1 MIIFFLKKLRKLFK
15 SIGKLE
21 NKVIDKLILIEKK
34 NNNKSG
40 NFFIN
45 SNNFSNFRSQFEQ
58 KNNYPKKLAVV
69 VCFYFNPKKI
79 KILKKTLQ
87 EINSY
92 NFKIDLT
99 LITNQLLIKQKNI
112 LKKIIK
118 NRVKNCN
125 IYEAKEMPDNDLLP
139 WFSINIMKK
148 KFENKSF
155 SHFMFIEDDI
165 LITSKNI
172 CYWIYFRKILKK
184 FKLVPGF
191 LRYENYKNDFYA
203 VDYEK
208 KIIFNKS
215 PKIQTDDLGYG
226 LINPKFP
233 YSAMYLMDRQL
244 MKEYLNSNAIKFDF
258 SFTNN
263 FLKSKAPSKELL
275 NISHAFLNV
284 PKGFFNKLMIPFE
297 KGKNIPD
304 YCLIGHTDVKY
315 ANFKKLKKMGFGKIK
330 VKDLIC

>member
-1 MIIFFLKKLRKLFK
+1 MNL
-15 SIGKLE
+15 
-21 NKVIDKLILIEKK
+21 
-34 NNNKSG
+34 
-40 NFFIN
+40 
-45 SNNFSNFRSQFEQ
+45 RSQFKQ
-58 KNNYPKKLAVV
+58 KNNYPKKLAIV

-79 KILKKTLQ
+79 NILKKTLQ

-99 LITNQLLIKQKNI
+99 LITNQLLIKQRNI
-112 LKKIIK
+112 LQKIIK
-118 NRVKNCN
+118 NKLKNCS
-125 IYEAKEMPDNDLLP
+125 IYEANEMPDNDLLP

-148 KFENKSF
+148 KFENKSI

-165 LITSKNI
+165 LVTSKNI
-172 CYWIYFRKILKK
+172 CYWLYFRKILKK

-215 PKIQTDDLGYG
+215 PKIQTDDFNYG

-233 YSAMYLMDRQL
+233 YSAMYFMDREL

-263 FLKSKAPSKELL
+263 FLKSKAPTKELL
-275 NISHAFLNV
+275 NISHAFLNI

-297 KGKNIPD
+297 KNKNIPD
-304 YCLIGHTDVKY
+304 YCLVEHTDIKY
-315 ANFKKLKKMGFGKIK
+315 ANLKKLKNMGFGKIK
-330 VKDLIC
+330 IKDLIN